1 MVKTKTIETL
11 LKITKSSV
19 VDSADG
25 NFTVRLM
32 TKATI
37 KSNGLVVW
45 KPPAIYKSL
54 CPIDVEFFP
63 FDEQR
68 CTLKIGSWSF
78 DGYAVDIRHKV
89 SHWSNWLLGLILYQR
104 CWLQLINFSVSLCPS
119 LQIIFNV
126 ENNNII
132 SNILVEL

>member
-1 MVKTKTIETL
+1 MFKTKTIETL

-89 SHWSNWLLGLILYQR
+89 SHWLYICVR
-104 CWLQLINFSVSLCPS
+104 VCVCACVCVRVPVRVRVRVRVRSGMRMH
-119 LQIIFNV
+119 
-126 ENNNII
+126 EDM
-132 SNILVEL
+132 